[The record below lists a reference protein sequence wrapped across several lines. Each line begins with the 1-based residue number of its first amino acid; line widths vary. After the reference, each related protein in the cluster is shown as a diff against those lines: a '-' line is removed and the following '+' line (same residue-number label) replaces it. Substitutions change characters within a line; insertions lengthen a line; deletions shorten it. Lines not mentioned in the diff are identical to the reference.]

1 MPGAID
7 FHTHAFPDAL
17 AARALSSLHDLTDE
31 RACLDGRLSSLLESM
46 DRAGIAR
53 SVICC
58 IATRPGQFDS
68 LLQWCGEIA
77 SERIIPFMSVHPDD
91 NHIEDKV
98 RHISR
103 AGFKGVKL
111 HPYYQDFV
119 ADEDRAMRIYRSLCD
134 EGLIL
139 VSHAGYDFAF
149 ERDDRACPRRLVG
162 VKEQL
167 PELKL
172 VISHLGGWQAWDAAE
187 QAVVGKDIYMEISY
201 SLQYLQKKKAA
212 RMILAHPAEYVIFG
226 TDSPWGDQGD
236 GVRMLREL
244 DLGAERTE
252 LILTGNAAKL
262 LGI

>member
-1 MPGAID
+1 MFGAID

-17 AARALSSLHDLTDE
+17 AAGALSSLHDLTDE

-46 DRAGIAR
+46 DRAGISM

-68 LLQWCGEIA
+68 ILRWCEQIA
-77 SERIIPFMSVHPDD
+77 SERIIPFASVHPDD
-91 NHIEDKV
+91 DEIAKKI
-98 RHISR
+98 RRIRR
-103 AGFKGVKL
+103 AGLKGVKL

-119 ADEDRAMRIYRSLCD
+119 ADEDRTMRIDRCLCD

-149 ERDDRACPRRLVG
+149 ERDDRACPGRLVG

-167 PELKL
+167 PELQL
-172 VISHLGGWQAWDAAE
+172 VISHLGGWQAWDEAE
-187 QAVVGKDIYMEISY
+187 QVVVGKEIYMEISY
-201 SLQYLQKKKAA
+201 SLQYLQKERAS
-212 RMILAHPAEYVIFG
+212 RMILEHPAEYVLFG
-226 TDSPWGDQGD
+226 TDSPWGDQAD

-252 LILTGNAAKL
+252 LILTGNATKL
-262 LGI
+262 LVI

>member
-17 AARALSSLHDLTDE
+17 AARALNALHDLTDE

-46 DRAGIAR
+46 DRAGIAS

-68 LLQWCGEIA
+68 ILQWCEQIA
-77 SERIIPFMSVHPDD
+77 SERIIPFLSVHPDD
-91 NHIEDKV
+91 DDLEQKV
-98 RHISR
+98 RRISR
-103 AGFKGVKL
+103 ADFKGVKL

-149 ERDDRACPRRLVG
+149 KRDDRACPRRLIA
-162 VKEQL
+162 VKE
-167 PELKL
+167 
-172 VISHLGGWQAWDAAE
+172 HLGGWQAWDEAE
-187 QAVVGKDIYMEISY
+187 QVVVGREICMEISY
-201 SLQYLQKKKAA
+201 SLQYLQKEKAS
-212 RMILAHPAEYVIFG
+212 RMILDHPAEYVLFG
-226 TDSPWGDQGD
+226 TDSPWGNQAD

-244 DLGAERTE
+244 DIGAERTDM
-252 LILTGNAAKL
+252 ILTGNATKL